1 MSYFHLRAQLR
12 ALRASLAGQPALRTS
27 RACDWSRVRVA
38 LRAAATAKR
47 RVRVYAGSGFVPNS
61 YKWTC
66 QIQYIEVLVTDGK
79 VTRIY
84 QNWTGAQRPRGQGSL
99 VVVQ

>member
-1 MSYFHLRAQLR
+1 MSFLHLRAQLR
-12 ALRASLAGQPALRTS
+12 VLRASLAGQPALRTS

-38 LRAAATAKR
+38 LRAAAGAKK

-61 YKWTC
+61 YKWKC
-66 QIQYIEVLVTDGK
+66 QIQYIEVLLTDGK
-79 VTRIY
+79 ATSIY
-84 QNWTGAQRPRGQGSL
+84 ANWTGAQRPRGQGSL